1 MLGLISVAVLVSNL
15 HARGN
20 MGDIII
26 WVASILSL
34 SYMQS
39 MKTIKLIGLKVAQLT
54 EILRVMDWDPIPS
67 GDA

>member
-1 MLGLISVAVLVSNL
+1 MHV
-15 HARGN
+15 GN
-20 MGDIII
+20 MGAIII

-54 EILRVMDWDPIPS
+54 EILRVMDWDPITS

>member
-1 MLGLISVAVLVSNL
+1 MHV
-15 HARGN
+15 GN

-39 MKTIKLIGLKVAQLT
+39 MKKIKLIGLKVAQLT
-54 EILRVMDWDPIPS
+54 EILRVMDWDPITS